1 MRPNSRNSF
10 LLLSAYC
17 FVLIASTGCESLQKK
32 FTRKPKTSTRPTPII
47 SFQDYTRAI
56 TPLDRYRK
64 HYVLFEYW
72 NAELL
77 QALGESTPNLKRLKK
92 ASGESLSELKTVQG
106 LLVDEMTTSLQ
117 RVIDERAHLD
127 TQLQHESVT
136 TFQYPVMRHVLEAQA
151 RQISRE
157 LFWRKIEDR
166 LKPAEPSSTNAAGH

>member
-1 MRPNSRNSF
+1 
-10 LLLSAYC
+10 
-17 FVLIASTGCESLQKK
+17 VLIAGAGCESLQKK
-32 FTRKPKTSTRPTPII
+32 FTRKPKTITRPTPII
-47 SFQDYTRAI
+47 SFEDYTRAI

-92 ASGESLSELKTVQG
+92 ASSESLAELKTVQG
-106 LLVDEMTTSLQ
+106 LLVDELATPLQ
-117 RVIDERAHLD
+117 RVIDDRARLD
-127 TQLQHESVT
+127 AQLQHESIT
-136 TFQYPVMRHVLEAQA
+136 TVQYPVMQHALEAQG

-157 LFWRKIEDR
+157 LFWRKVEDR